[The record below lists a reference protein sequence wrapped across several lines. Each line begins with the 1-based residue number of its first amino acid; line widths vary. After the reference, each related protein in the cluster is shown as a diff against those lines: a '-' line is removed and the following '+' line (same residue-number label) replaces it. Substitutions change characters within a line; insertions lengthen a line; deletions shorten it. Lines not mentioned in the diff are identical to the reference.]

1 MGFICIYRNMGFI
14 CIYRNLPM
22 FDAFLGLDN
31 PNLLALDMLSWW
43 AAMDLDAARGGGTLP
58 PSMVRPAMCRPAAA
72 AT

>member
-1 MGFICIYRNMGFI
+1 
-14 CIYRNLPM
+14 M

-31 PNLLALDMLSWW
+31 PNLLALDMLSCW
-43 AAMDLDAARGGGTLP
+43 AAMDLDAARGGGILP